1 MSEAR
6 ALTNFV
12 GNGVATIVVSGWEN
26 DLDRKRLQTELK
38 GGA

>member
-12 GNGVATIVVSGWEN
+12 GNGIATIVVSKWEKE
-26 DLDRKRLQTELK
+26 LDQVALKEQLK
-38 GGA
+38 G